1 MFFLSRPCHVYI
13 KAGPGDCAVLNL
25 YVYSKG
31 WGEAIVVDG
40 KVMCSGGFQFVCS
53 PANDK
58 VTHTQYTRQSVC
70 TGGGGGGGGGLVVA
84 GLPVFW
90 FVAEIHA
97 HCFIFI
103 IRLPLFSSSSSS

>member
-1 MFFLSRPCHVYI
+1 
-13 KAGPGDCAVLNL
+13 
-25 YVYSKG
+25 
-31 WGEAIVVDG
+31 
-40 KVMCSGGFQFVCS
+40 MCSGGFQFVCS

-70 TGGGGGGGGGLVVA
+70 TGGGGGGGGLVVA

-97 HCFIFI
+97 HSFIFI